1 MGISKLLSDKKFV
14 LKIMVL
20 DKAEEVQKAFKEQKV
35 DLSIEECEALG
46 AVIKEV
52 AENKKT
58 ILRLDELENITGGTL
73 HDFWD
78 GLKCGCMLNPVSA
91 PIFMHYDQHTKKP
104 LMNKSGV
111 VGGLVGGCVVVPGA
125 IIGAWELAKFTKKKI
140 GNWIANKKSTSEKN
154 STEPKIQA

>member
-1 MGISKLLSDKKFV
+1 MT
-14 LKIMVL
+14 L
-20 DKAEEVQKAFKEQKV
+20 DKAEEVKKAFKEQKV

-58 ILRLDELENITGGTL
+58 IFSLDELENITGGVGT
-73 HDFWD
+73 FKI
-78 GLKCGCMLNPVSA
+78 GLNAGYSANPFCVSSFIDSEL
-91 PIFMHYDQHTKKP
+91 PKP
-104 LMNKSGV
+104 YVAGA
-111 VGGLVGGCVVVPGA
+111 LVGSCVIVPGA

-154 STEPKIQA
+154 STEPKIQV